1 MPSPTGHHLVLP
13 VISYLLPPGS
23 ADVSKDSEV
32 RPQEE
37 EEAEEEDAMP
47 G

>member
-1 MPSPTGHHLVLP
+1 

-32 RPQEE
+32 RPQAEEEEEE
-37 EEAEEEDAMP
+37 EEAA